1 MHDIHSF
8 FQSINFVPET
18 NNFDEIEIEKV
29 VLNKKEEG
37 SSTNK
42 STLDELLNQVS

>member
-29 VLNKKEEG
+29 VLNKKEEVF
-37 SSTNK
+37 
-42 STLDELLNQVS
+42 L